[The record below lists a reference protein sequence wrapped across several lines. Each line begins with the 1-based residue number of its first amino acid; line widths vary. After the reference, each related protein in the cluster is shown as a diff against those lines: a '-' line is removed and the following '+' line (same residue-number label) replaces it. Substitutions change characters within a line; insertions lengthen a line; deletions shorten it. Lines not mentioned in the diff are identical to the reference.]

1 MSIKND
7 TPVAV
12 VVPDEACLGPAM
24 LKLTERQQK
33 FVMAMIE
40 LGGVG
45 HARAA
50 ISAGYSYNPDKP
62 NKIEVQ
68 AYCLA
73 HDEKIQD
80 AIKEV
85 GIRMLNAGAILAVKT
100 VLEIADNPQAEMKD
114 RLKAA
119 EMIMNRTGLHAL
131 TEHKATVVHKT
142 EKTADMVRFV
152 ETMAGKLGLDPVKL
166 IGNCVIE
173 GDFEEMPEDDL
184 SDIYG

>member
-12 VVPDEACLGPAM
+12 IVPDEATLGPAM
-24 LKLTERQQK
+24 LRLTERQRK

-40 LGGVG
+40 LGGMG

-68 AYCLA
+68 AHSLA

-100 VLEIADNPQAEMKD
+100 VLDIADNPQAEMKD

-119 EMIMNRTGLHAL
+119 EMIMNRSGLHAM
-131 TEHKATVVHKT
+131 TEHKATVVHKSEST
-142 EKTADMVRFV
+142 SDTVKRIEQ
-152 ETMAGKLGLDPVKL
+152 MAKKLGLDPAKL
-166 IGNCVIE
+166 LGNCVIE
-173 GDFEEMPEDDL
+173 GSFEEVPEDDL
-184 SDIYG
+184 GDIY